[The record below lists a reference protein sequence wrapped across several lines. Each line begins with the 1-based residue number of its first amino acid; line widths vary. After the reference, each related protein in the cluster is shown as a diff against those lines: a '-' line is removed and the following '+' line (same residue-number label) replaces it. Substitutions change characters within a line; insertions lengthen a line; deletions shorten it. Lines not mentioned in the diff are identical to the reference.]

1 MKIDVDKIREKL
13 FEAIDPNNP
22 YSLDEFNEEYTNVS
36 HTAGVIET
44 PKIPVKF
51 INKSNNQDPEYQTS
65 GAAGFDFRANLSEGE
80 TIVLGAS
87 GSGNNIAMIPTGLYF
102 ELPNTLEL
110 QVRPRSGLAAKKGV
124 TVLNSPGTV
133 DSDYRGEVKVILIN
147 HGTEMF
153 VIQNG
158 DRIAQGVI
166 AVVSNK
172 QFIRLEKVDELNDN
186 TERGEKGFGSTGI
199 K

>member
-1 MKIDVDKIREKL
+1 MKIDADKIREKL

-36 HTAGVIET
+36 HTFEATNAI
-44 PKIPVKF
+44 PKISVKI
-51 INKSNNQDPEYQTS
+51 INKSNNESPQYQST

-87 GSGNNIAMIPTGLYF
+87 GSGNNIAMVPTGLYF

-147 HGTEMF
+147 HGTEEF
-153 VIQNG
+153 VINNG

-166 AVVSNK
+166 ASVVADN
-172 QFIRLEKVDELNDN
+172 FIEFNFVDELSDSD
-186 TERGEKGFGSTGI
+186 RGEKGFGSTGV